1 MSAGRFSRTR
11 YEASYLDSNP
21 IHPVRVQP
29 ETLALASQG
38 DPVVTNSAPTGSIS
52 NPISALVTLGKRA
65 RGLRPR
71 SISIQ
76 LKDGETPPTGYV
88 AGSIARVPLLREVM
102 YNAVNVGDDVT
113 YLGVDWQVIGKSP
126 EEAT

>member
-1 MSAGRFSRTR
+1 MSAGRFTRSR
-11 YEASYLDSNP
+11 YSASYASAVHP
-21 IHPVRVQP
+21 IRVQP
-29 ETLALASQG
+29 ETLALAST
-38 DPVVTNSAPTGSIS
+38 DITPITNSATTSPIS

-76 LKDGETPPTGYV
+76 LLASATPPTGYV
-88 AGSIARVPLLREVM
+88 AGSVARVPILQENL
-102 YNAVNVGDDVT
+102 YDALNVGEDVT
-113 YLGVDWQVIGKSP
+113 YLGVEWQVIGKSP

>member
-1 MSAGRFSRTR
+1 MSAGRFTRSR
-11 YEASYLDSNP
+11 YDASYATA
-21 IHPVRVQP
+21 IHPIRVQP
-29 ETLALASQG
+29 ETLAFASQS
-38 DPVVTNSAPTGSIS
+38 DPPTLNNAPTGTIT

-71 SISIQ
+71 SVTVQ

-88 AGSIARVPLLREVM
+88 AGSIARVPILREGL
-102 YNAVNVGDDVT
+102 YDELQVGDDAT

>member
-1 MSAGRFSRTR
+1 MSAGRFTRSR
-11 YEASYLDSNP
+11 YAASYATA
-21 IHPVRVQP
+21 IHPIRVQP
-29 ETLALASQG
+29 ETIALAST
-38 DPVVTNSAPTGSIS
+38 DITPVTNSAPTGAIS

-76 LKDGETPPTGYV
+76 LLSTVTPPTGYV
-88 AGSIARVPLLREVM
+88 AGSVARVPILQENLYEVL
-102 YNAVNVGDDVT
+102 NVGDDVT
-113 YLGVDWQVIGKSP
+113 YLGVEWQVIGKSP